1 MSNYVVSINERVS
14 SGKVFLEFLK
24 SLSKTSDYV
33 DIIMPEKEKYP
44 YNRKF
49 VNELVKSRKSK
60 GITINRED
68 LWK

>member
-1 MSNYVVSINERVS
+1 MSNYIVNIDERMA
-14 SGKVFLEFLK
+14 SGKIFLEFLK

-33 DIIMPEKEKYP
+33 DIVLPEKEKYP

-49 VNELVKSRKSK
+49 VKELVKSRKAK
-60 GITINRED
+60 GVTVERED

>member
-1 MSNYVVSINERVS
+1 MT

-24 SLSKTSDYV
+24 SLSTTSDYFDFV
-33 DIIMPEKEKYP
+33 MPEKEKYP
-44 YNRKF
+44 YDRK
-49 VNELVKSRKSK
+49 VVKELVKSRKTK